1 MKVLQLVG
9 MTALLTLGAAAVGAQ
24 NLVTPGQLAGR
35 ADGAVTHSPFAS
47 GMIGKSSKHDTA
59 VIEDQHEKRMRIVWI
74 TSIVAMS
81 AATTADAVSS
91 WHKQESN
98 GLLASSNGTFGGRG
112 IALKAGIA
120 AGFLTPQIIFRKHR
134 DWHAA
139 FAVGNFAEAGIF
151 TGAAIHNFRVKQ

>member
-1 MKVLQLVG
+1 MRVLQLVG
-9 MTALLTLGAAAVGAQ
+9 MAALLTLGSAAVGAQ
-24 NLVTPGQLAGR
+24 NLVSPGQLAGL
-35 ADGAVTHSPFAS
+35 ADGVAARSPFAA
-47 GMIGKSSKHDTA
+47 GVVGTLSKHDIA
-59 VIEDQHEKRMRIVWI
+59 IVEDQHEKRVRNVWI
-74 TSIVAMS
+74 ASILAMT
-81 AATTADAVSS
+81 AATTVDAVSS

-112 IALKAGIA
+112 VALKAGIA
-120 AGFLTPQIIFRKHR
+120 AGFLTPQIIFRRHR

>member
-1 MKVLQLVG
+1 MRVFQLVG

-24 NLVTPGQLAGR
+24 NLVSPGQLAGP
-35 ADGAVTHSPFAS
+35 ADGAVTRSPFAS
-47 GMIGKSSKHDTA
+47 GMVGTSSKRDIA
-59 VIEDQHEKRMRIVWI
+59 VVEDQHEKRVRAAWI
-74 TSIVAMS
+74 ASIVAMT

-112 IALKAGIA
+112 VALKAGIA

>member
-1 MKVLQLVG
+1 MRVLQLVG
-9 MTALLTLGAAAVGAQ
+9 ITAVLTLGSAAVGAQ
-24 NLVTPGQLAGR
+24 NLVPPGQLAGP
-35 ADGAVTHSPFAS
+35 AEGAVTRSPFAY
-47 GMIGKSSKHDTA
+47 GMIGKSSKHNIA
-59 VIEDQHEKRMRIVWI
+59 IVEDQHDKRLRTVWI
-74 TSIVAMS
+74 ASILAMT

-112 IALKAGIA
+112 VALKAGIA
-120 AGFLTPQIIFRKHR
+120 AGFLAPQIIFRKHR